1 VLFSPLVAVLIAA
14 ATPAQ
19 QVLVMD
25 LEAVGV
31 ADNEASAATRVVAAA
46 AAEVDGVVVMS
57 AADLRR
63 LAQLEGEKA
72 NVGCTN
78 DTDCL
83 ADIAG
88 ALGAERVIFGS
99 LSRLGSTTT
108 VVLSLYEVQTHQA
121 TRRSF
126 DVADLNGL
134 SALLRANTTSLL
146 TGSSL
151 TTTAPP
157 PTTSSSRNVVPLAL
171 GIGAGVVGG
180 ATAGLMD
187 AFIQDKNASGDAKET
202 YRLIGY
208 GGLGLAAVGV
218 VVAVVG
224 GVIFVG
230 GEQ

>member
-1 VLFSPLVAVLIAA
+1 MPHVITAFLAVAG
-14 ATPAQ
+14 PSQ

-46 AAEVDGVVVMS
+46 AAEVEGVVVMS

-72 NVGCTN
+72 NVGCTS

-99 LSRLGSTTT
+99 LSRLGGTTT
-108 VVLSLYEVQTHQA
+108 VVLSLYDVSTHNA
-121 TRRSF
+121 VRRSF

-134 SALLRANTTSLL
+134 SALLRANTTALL
-146 TGSSL
+146 MPTS
-151 TTTAPP
+151 TTEPP
-157 PTTSSSRNVVPLAL
+157 PPAVTTSSKNFVPLIA
-171 GIGAGVVGG
+171 GVSAVAVGAG
-180 ATAGLMD
+180 TAGLMEY
-187 AFIQDKNASGDAKET
+187 FIQDSTGDGGTKEVCR
-202 YRLIGY
+202 YV
-208 GGLGLAAVGV
+208 GLGGAAVAVVGV
-218 VVAVVG
+218 VVAVIG
-224 GVIFVG
+224 GAMVVG

>member
-1 VLFSPLVAVLIAA
+1 VLLPYVIASFLAVAG
-14 ATPAQ
+14 PSQ

-46 AAEVDGVVVMS
+46 AAEVEGVVVMS

-72 NVGCTN
+72 NVGCTS

-99 LSRLGSTTT
+99 LSRLGGTTT
-108 VVLSLYEVQTHQA
+108 VVLSLYDVSTHNA
-121 TRRSF
+121 VRRSF

-134 SALLRANTTSLL
+134 SALLRANTTALL
-146 TGSSL
+146 MPTSATEPL
-151 TTTAPP
+151 PP
-157 PTTSSSRNVVPLAL
+157 VVTTSSKNFVPLIAGL
-171 GIGAGVVGG
+171 SAVAVGAG
-180 ATAGLMD
+180 TAGVMEY
-187 AFIQDKNASGDAKET
+187 FIQDSTGDGDTKEVCR
-202 YRLIGY
+202 YV
-208 GGLGLAAVGV
+208 GLGGVGVAVVGV
-218 VVAVVG
+218 VVAVIG
-224 GVIFVG
+224 GVMVVG